1 MASHLEKYM
10 KKNKVDPF
18 KGEKGGKDWKGPKG
32 VKSGKQYAKKG
43 GKKVVDDAKD
53 YAETDPA
60 EAGEG
65 MSTKSQQGKGK
76 KLRSYLDC

>member
-1 MASHLEKYM
+1 MAKNLSKYM

-18 KGEKGGKDWKGPKG
+18 KGDKGGKGMKGPDAMDKADQ
-32 VKSGKQYAKKG
+32 SAKTS
-43 GKKVVDDAKD
+43 GKKVTDDGKD

-60 EAGEG
+60 KAGKK

>member
-1 MASHLEKYM
+1 MAKNLAKYM

-18 KGEKGGKDWKGPKG
+18 KGDKGGKDLKGPDG
-32 VKSGKQYAKKG
+32 VKKADQYAKTS
-43 GKKVVDDAKD
+43 GKKVTDDAKD

-60 EAGEG
+60 MAGKAK
-65 MSTKSQQGKGK
+65 STKSQQGKGK